1 MKLTKK
7 TIKDLI
13 ERIRTEPNMVLEEP
27 ILQETSFS
35 RVKDKVDKKLV
46 GDFIVISGDRHEN
59 SPEEN
64 NKNYT
69 ELQALI
75 VQARFPFAKQD
86 GSWVETDE
94 KTGKQVRVHER
105 SLIVYNEKRGD
116 AEAPTISLFELG
128 KDLCQKFKQ
137 DAFIYGFID
146 KTQTRQIQA
155 RYPSGAVA
163 KYGGPW
169 TTIEPIEKD
178 ADFWSKVRG
187 SAYVFTEDK
196 EEILEV
202 DAPNSVIE
210 AMIKGKQ
217 HEGKKIKFVRRSK

>member
-13 ERIRTEPNMVLEEP
+13 ERARDQPSMLLEEP
-27 ILQETSFS
+27 VLQETTFN
-35 RVKDKVDKKLV
+35 RVKEKVDQKLV
-46 GDFIVISGDRHEN
+46 GDFIVVSGDRHEN
-59 SPEEN
+59 LPEEN
-64 NKNYT
+64 NRNYA
-69 ELQALI
+69 ELLALV
-75 VQARFPFAKQD
+75 VQARFPFAKQE
-86 GSWVETDE
+86 GSWVETDKE
-94 KTGKQVRVHER
+94 TNKKVRVHER
-105 SLIVYNEKRGD
+105 SLIVYDEKRGET
-116 AEAPTISLFELG
+116 EAPTKSLFELG

-169 TTIEPIEKD
+169 TTLEPIEKD

-196 EEILEV
+196 EEFLEV